1 MIINYQYVDNM
12 IIVPSS
18 DLRNRYSELTDEY
31 LSKGEPIF
39 LTKNGCGHAVLISID
54 EYERLRRDSM
64 IRKIEEG
71 IRDAKEG
78 KVMSIEESME
88 AVKKELGL

>member
-1 MIINYQYVDNM
+1 MISNYQDNDNM

-18 DLRNRYSELTDEY
+18 DLRNRYTELTDQY
-31 LSKGEPIF
+31 LSKGEPIY
-39 LTKNGCGHAVLISID
+39 LTKNGNGHAVLISID

-78 KVMSIEESME
+78 RVMSVEESME

>member
-1 MIINYQYVDNM
+1 
-12 IIVPSS
+12 
-18 DLRNRYSELTDEY
+18 
-31 LSKGEPIF
+31 
-39 LTKNGCGHAVLISID
+39 
-54 EYERLRRDSM
+54 M

-78 KVMSIEESME
+78 RVMSIEESME

>member
-31 LSKGEPIF
+31 LSKGEPIY

-54 EYERLRRDSM
+54 
-64 IRKIEEG
+64 
-71 IRDAKEG
+71 
-78 KVMSIEESME
+78 
-88 AVKKELGL
+88 